1 MPKTHDVVQGE
12 YLSLIALVN
21 GFHDSRVIWE
31 HPDNAELRAKRRN
44 PNVLLPGD
52 RLVIP
57 DREIGVVAATTG
69 QVNPFVAG
77 DDGARLNVHFENA
90 SAKPMANRDGPLT
103 LGGKDAAG
111 AFVRARPLN
120 TSTDGAGLLQQA
132 FVGPFADRAAA
143 TEADFQMLAQPTEP
157 AAGFRLLIGNLDPV
171 DVPSGQRA
179 RLDNL
184 GYFAG
189 YTENDRDQLEW
200 ATEEFQADEKLK
212 DRGVFA
218 DRKKNL
224 ATLNHL
230 GKRHGDL
237 LPGEEVS

>member
-12 YLSLIALVN
+12 YLALIALAY
-21 GFHDSRVIWE
+21 GFHDSNVIWD
-31 HPDNAELRAKRRN
+31 HPDNAELKARRRN

-52 RLVIP
+52 RLAIP
-57 DREIGVVAATTG
+57 DRESGDIAATSG

-77 DDGARLNVHFENA
+77 DDAPRLNVQFENA
-90 SAKPMANRDGPLT
+90 SAKPLANREGPLT

-111 AFVRARPLN
+111 AFVRARPLT
-120 TSTDGAGLLQQA
+120 TSTDGNGLLQQE
-132 FVGPFADRAAA
+132 FKGPFADRAAA
-143 TEADFQMLAQPTEP
+143 TEADFQMLAQPTAP
-157 AAGFRLLIGNLDPV
+157 ATDFRLLIGNLDPV
-171 DVPSGQRA
+171 DEASGQRA

-200 ATEEFQADEKLK
+200 ATEEFQCDEKLK
-212 DRGVFA
+212 DRGLFE

-224 ATLNHL
+224 PTWNHL
-230 GKRHGDL
+230 GKRHGDM

>member
-1 MPKTHDVVQGE
+1 MPTTHDVVQGE
-12 YLSLIALVN
+12 YLALIALLH
-21 GFHDSRVIWE
+21 GFRDSRVIWD
-31 HPDNAELRAKRRN
+31 HPDNADLRSKRRN

-57 DREIGVVAATTG
+57 DRTSGLVEAATG
-69 QVNPFVAG
+69 KVNPFVAG
-77 DDGARLNVHFENA
+77 DDAPRLNVDFEDA
-90 SAKPMANRDGPLT
+90 SAKPLANRDGPLT

-111 AFVRARPLN
+111 AFVRAKALN
-120 TSTDGAGLLQQA
+120 TSTDGSGQLQQE
-132 FVGPFADRAAA
+132 FKGSFADRAAA
-143 TEADFQMLAQPTEP
+143 TEADFQMLAQPTAP
-157 AAGFRLLIGNLDPV
+157 ASEFRLLIGDLDPV
-171 DVPSGQRA
+171 DEPSGQRA

-189 YTENDRDQLEW
+189 YTEHDRDQLEW
-200 ATEEFQADEKLK
+200 ATEEFQCDEKLK
-212 DRGVFA
+212 DRGLFD

-224 ATLNHL
+224 PTWNHL